1 MSIEKRLIGV
11 NPVASGGEGAEGVS
25 FVESDKLE
33 ATISWGSASSTFT
46 YSGWHYF
53 TNQSAF
59 EAIEVKP
66 SSGSY
71 KVLKIYESN
80 TGYLF
85 FYASDSSDGDVAATN
100 GWKVPLNTW
109 CHVLI
114 SVSGS
119 TQKCY
124 INDKDVTSEGYYA
137 SSWYRYQHPIQFN
150 RAGVTK
156 VAAGTYGQRNHA
168 VFLSTTYYDIDT
180 ESNRRMFITSDLK
193 PADPSEAP
201 SAPVNLLLTDAD
213 TAGDNAGTGGDFTV
227 SGVLDTAERGPNQWN
242 CSASEFDGSA
252 YLYNTSPSNTPSSCQ
267 TITISYMLTGRTS
280 GYILD
285 FNNGSNWML
294 YWERPRQIKS
304 NTQGGAWMWNADA
317 SSLLFNDKSNHVT
330 VSFDL
335 SDSSKRHIIVN
346 GVDVTDDVTWH
357 NYADETI
364 PFADFSN
371 LRIGNR
377 RIGTGPLN
385 DGAGLGEFYMDAAY
399 YDLASDNP
407 FWDSDANRPKP
418 VAQVIDE
425 TGTTPW
431 MALPLRADDA
441 GNNLGDGGDF
451 TVSGT
456 LTGARGGSEFQKA
469 GSVNTNNSNSN
480 YLTRGAVS
488 ASDTDKITLV
498 CSVYPDS
505 TASDDL
511 IFGWGGYDAL
521 YVNNTSGTLA
531 FNFRGY
537 SATALTNALNIDEW
551 NTIMIS
557 VDCSTSSANV
567 FINGVEKTMSSE
579 WFGSDFGWDSS
590 TYNIIGKSWDGYI
603 GQMYVD
609 SSYIDFSQETNRHL
623 FIDQLGY
630 WKDVAKAIEAG
641 DIDDPLIFLQFNDW
655 DDMGA
660 NSGTGG
666 DFTINGSFDFGP
678 VVGT

>member
-1 MSIEKRLIGV
+1 
-11 NPVASGGEGAEGVS
+11 
-25 FVESDKLE
+25 
-33 ATISWGSASSTFT
+33 
-46 YSGWHYF
+46 
-53 TNQSAF
+53 
-59 EAIEVKP
+59 
-66 SSGSY
+66 
-71 KVLKIYESN
+71 
-80 TGYLF
+80 
-85 FYASDSSDGDVAATN
+85 
-100 GWKVPLNTW
+100 
-109 CHVLI
+109 
-114 SVSGS
+114 
-119 TQKCY
+119 
-124 INDKDVTSEGYYA
+124 
-137 SSWYRYQHPIQFN
+137 
-150 RAGVTK
+150 
-156 VAAGTYGQRNHA
+156 
-168 VFLSTTYYDIDT
+168 
-180 ESNRRMFITSDLK
+180 
-193 PADPSEAP
+193 
-201 SAPVNLLLTDAD
+201 
-213 TAGDNAGTGGDFTV
+213 
-227 SGVLDTAERGPNQWN
+227 
-242 CSASEFDGSA
+242 
-252 YLYNTSPSNTPSSCQ
+252 
-267 TITISYMLTGRTS
+267 MLTGRTS

-557 VDCSTSSANV
+557 VDCSASSANV

-579 WFGSDFGWDSS
+579 WFGSGFGWDLGS
-590 TYNIIGKSWDGYI
+590 TNQNRIGRSWDGYI

-641 DIDDPLIFLQFNDW
+641 DIDDPLIFLQFNDGN
-655 DDMGA
+655 DLGS

-666 DFTINGSFDFGP
+666 DFTVNGSFDLGP